1 MNNNPNI
8 SKTDWMGLIA
18 FTLGILLIFG
28 TSGYGVATIIE
39 QSNKT
44 QENFRISK
52 VEKEFPDWSNEALQ
66 VYVNQLKNG
75 TIKRTLPN
83 ELTINDLEIYL
94 KRKTSK
100 SNKQKEIKRIENQIE
115 NDRKTIK
122 KIIEATKKEKSNTEA
137 IEKFYID
144 GIPIDGV
151 MPYIDLTPN

>member
-144 GIPIDGV
+144 GIPLDGV